1 MFFGGWREIC
11 RRATS
16 CRRARCRRA
25 LIADHVLLRLVHCKL
40 PRRLVVFDQE
50 EVGTD
55 LAVVLF
61 KVSVE
66 GKEHLVLVGQ
76 GAFLLALLLKYRLE
90 YVANRMRCDAISC
103 EME

>member
-1 MFFGGWREIC
+1 MDGERFADE
-11 RRATS
+11 RRVADE
-16 CRRARCRRA
+16 RAVDEH